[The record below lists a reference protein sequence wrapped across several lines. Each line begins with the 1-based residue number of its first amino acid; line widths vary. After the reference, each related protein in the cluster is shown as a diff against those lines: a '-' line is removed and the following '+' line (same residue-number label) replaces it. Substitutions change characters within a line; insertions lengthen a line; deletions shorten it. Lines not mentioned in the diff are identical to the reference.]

1 MYSWDFDNDGNIDS
15 WGYSQSWSDILL
27 VGTKETKKLLL
38 QLQMAGGNGGID
50 TTIVLALDCGEETVS
65 IYKGTPTS
73 PQPTI
78 WTLPVGSFVHV
89 PFARCQCT

>member
-1 MYSWDFDNDGNIDS
+1 MERHFACWNKGN
-15 WGYSQSWSDILL
+15 
-27 VGTKETKKLLL
+27 KKVTLTVTD
-38 QLQMAGGNGGID
+38 GGNGGID